1 VLGLVTEEP
10 QSPASA
16 KEHIDAVAPVRRFP
30 ASAYGL
36 MLAPLAPNPA
46 VLLEHQRQG
55 QTCVSAMVAI
65 SAAHWILQQ

>member
-1 VLGLVTEEP
+1 MKLGRPLV
-10 QSPASA
+10 
-16 KEHIDAVAPVRRFP
+16 FP
-30 ASAYGL
+30 ASARGL

-46 VLLEHQRQG
+46 GLLEHQRQG